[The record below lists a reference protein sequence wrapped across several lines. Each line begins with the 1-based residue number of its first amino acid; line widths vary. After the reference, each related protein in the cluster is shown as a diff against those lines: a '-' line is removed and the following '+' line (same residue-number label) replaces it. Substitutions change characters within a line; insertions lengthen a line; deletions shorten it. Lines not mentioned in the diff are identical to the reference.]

1 MKNAN
6 LKDMDSSLKLKP
18 EIKELWCTALESKEY
33 PQAIDG
39 LKSDAGFCCLGVL
52 GDLAVKA
59 GVAEWV
65 GEILRSGGTLSAGYF
80 PNALLNWACSEVP
93 ENLILDEG
101 TPFPIPGRIG
111 EQPTSLAGLNDYGMA
126 FPEIAGVIRKHF

>member
-6 LKDMDSSLKLKP
+6 LKDMDSTLKLRP

-33 PQAIDG
+33 PQAAGG
-39 LKSDAGFCCLGVL
+39 LRSDTGFCCLGVL

-59 GVAEWV
+59 GVAKWE
-65 GEILRSGGTLSAGYF
+65 GEILRSGGTLHRSYF
-80 PNALLNWACSEVP
+80 PNALLKWACSETP

-101 TPFPIPGRIG
+101 SLWPIPGRVG
-111 EQPTSLAGLNDYGMA
+111 SLAGLNDSGMT
-126 FPEIAGVIRKHF
+126 FPEIARVIREHF